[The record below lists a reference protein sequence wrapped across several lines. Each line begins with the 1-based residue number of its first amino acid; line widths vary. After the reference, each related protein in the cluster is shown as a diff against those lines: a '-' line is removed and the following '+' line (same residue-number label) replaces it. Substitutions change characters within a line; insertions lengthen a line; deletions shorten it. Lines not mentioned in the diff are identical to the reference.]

1 MISRN
6 ALAKTLFLPK
16 NKCRFGMLL
25 TPKIVQNQVKVSL
38 HNYSNVSDKFE
49 MNVWVSIEC
58 PFTVPW
64 VTLDRYMNNESN
76 LTAIMKFHETS
87 PAILNDAGLPTKMI
101 RNPRNQGNLPNNM
114 RSQYRVAVDHLQVQQ
129 YHICI
134 CIYIYIYTCRY
145 NAAQFITIL
154 HTALR
159 WQWQKMNQILV
170 SQRTPHIS
178 PSRASNGV
186 SIVRTLETINPVI
199 TAPRYMIC
207 GTIHGAGIWWVD
219 NSPMSY
225 FECKNIAF
233 LVFVNKM
240 KIIVVLF
247 GFPKNY

>member
-76 LTAIMKFHETS
+76 LTAMMKFHETS

-134 CIYIYIYTCRY
+134 CIYIYIYIYIGMSFSVRGHQWPPRPPVAPSK
-145 NAAQFITIL
+145 NGGPL
-154 HTALR
+154 KR
-159 WQWQKMNQILV
+159 WPLQISTYSFGATKLKV
-170 SQRTPHIS
+170 SW
-178 PSRASNGV
+178 SNV
-186 SIVRTLETINPVI
+186 IWNKSKTSVYKLCNVINSKRWRMAI
-199 TAPRYMIC
+199 
-207 GTIHGAGIWWVD
+207 
-219 NSPMSY
+219 
-225 FECKNIAF
+225 
-233 LVFVNKM
+233 
-240 KIIVVLF
+240 
-247 GFPKNY
+247 